1 MTTSLLSDT
10 SSFDA
15 YNVTKDCV
23 VEWLSSPLLSPKIV
37 GSNLTTSLLLPTH
50 LFPKF
55 HPKHPLENLQPPQ
68 HPLEQLRYHGR
79 KRQSHA
85 RGSAQMWGKLF
96 PKSMEVNLT
105 LIFVGYDYSNLKA
118 NYLNLKQKDWL
129 GSLHN
134 NVPPLLLY
142 PPRSANSTQSLLK

>member
-1 MTTSLLSDT
+1 
-10 SSFDA
+10 
-15 YNVTKDCV
+15 
-23 VEWLSSPLLSPKIV
+23 
-37 GSNLTTSLLLPTH
+37 
-50 LFPKF
+50 
-55 HPKHPLENLQPPQ
+55 
-68 HPLEQLRYHGR
+68 
-79 KRQSHA
+79 
-85 RGSAQMWGKLF
+85 MWGKLF